1 MCQYFSKPYIYFGEN
16 INVKVHLSICAMQA
30 VLKDATGIDT
40 SRLAAKSDLVSLKAD
55 IDKIDVD
62 RLKNVPVDL
71 SKLSVL
77 VKNEVVKEC
86 VVS

>member
-1 MCQYFSKPYIYFGEN
+1 MCQYFSKPYIFFGGN
-16 INVKVHLSICAMQA
+16 INVKVHLSICTMHS
-30 VLKDATGIDT
+30 VLKNATGIDT

-71 SKLSVL
+71 SKLSIV
-77 VKNEVVKEC
+77 VKNEVVEEC

>member
-1 MCQYFSKPYIYFGEN
+1 MCQYFSKPYIFFGGS
-16 INVKVHLSICAMQA
+16 INVKVHLSICTMQA
-30 VLKDATGIDT
+30 VLKNATGIDT

-71 SKLSVL
+71 SKLSIV